1 MVRGFLVC
9 PAYPRIDGSC
19 KPNISS
25 VAKKK
30 KAAETRGL
38 GGKHCRASDNGA
50 DGIEADLVS
59 GVLDSHCLCGTRGC
73 GFGRV
78 VPGQSRP
85 GADAGCRGDLNE
97 DASLAA
103 FLHVRHDDASG

>member
-1 MVRGFLVC
+1 MVRGFLAC

-30 KAAETRGL
+30 AAETRGL
-38 GGKHCRASDNGA
+38 GGKHCRASHNGA
-50 DGIEADLVS
+50 GSIGADLVC
-59 GVLDSHCLCGTRGC
+59 GVLDSHCFCGTRGC

-78 VPGQSRP
+78 VPGQ
-85 GADAGCRGDLNE
+85 AGQGRMP
-97 DASLAA
+97 AA
-103 FLHVRHDDASG
+103 EAI